1 MTLMT
6 LSMCA
11 GVDMRFR
18 GRFQPTP
25 AGALVVQR
33 TGQGKAMGGKRHRL
47 APSAGRT
54 ARAVGAWPGCRTNAA
69 AVEYPRDL
77 AAVLPVPA

>member
-18 GRFQPTP
+18 GRFPPTP

-54 ARAVGAWPGCRTNAA
+54 ARFFLERIFIDRNSPKDTAS
-69 AVEYPRDL
+69 
-77 AAVLPVPA
+77 